1 MPSLRPPRP
10 DQQLHR
16 VRTWQHVLL
25 LKVLRQAD
33 TAEGAPSSRY
43 CSCRRRVAAGDE
55 LGEAEATSTQSV
67 SATVIRPTAAD
78 PAGAPR
84 APAFGIDQ
92 ADAPP
97 IDQADVPPPDG
108 VSSKQ
113 GVAMRDLQSMGSGCP
128 RIEES
133 QCGICEVGFRGENAR
148 FREFCGETCL
158 GGAGG
163 RRRSGSFGC
172 CGAL

>member
-84 APAFGIDQ
+84 APVFGIDQPDAPTIDQ

-97 IDQADVPPPDG
+97 PGG
-108 VSSKQ
+108 VSSKR
-113 GVAMRDLQSMGSGCP
+113 GVATRNIQSMGVC
-128 RIEES
+128 RIEE
-133 QCGICEVGFRGENAR
+133 QRGICEVGFRGENAS
-148 FREFCGETCL
+148 FREFCGETRL